1 MVSALRSKFALN
13 EVLPALCMPRS
24 SYQYQV
30 QVEASRRPDKH
41 ADLRVRV
48 TEIFRLS
55 KRRYGYRRVW
65 LALRAEGTTV
75 SEKVVCRIMKGGVP
89 VAKRGKRRKYSSY
102 RGEIAEVPDNLVKR
116 EFRVDAPNKLW
127 LTDVTEFRIPAGKVY
142 PLPIIDCFDGMVVSW
157 STSTSPNAR
166 MANSMLEA
174 AVGTLSGGEVPTIRS
189 DRGCRYRWPGLI
201 SICKES
207 GITHS
212 MSKKGC
218 SPTTPPAGAF
228 FGRMKVEMFYGESW
242 LGYSVDEFMDAI
254 DDCIR
259 WYNETRIK
267 SLLGGLSPTGFRS
280 SLGLAA

>member
-142 PLPIIDCFDGMVVSW
+142 PC
-157 STSTSPNAR
+157 
-166 MANSMLEA
+166 
-174 AVGTLSGGEVPTIRS
+174 
-189 DRGCRYRWPGLI
+189 
-201 SICKES
+201 
-207 GITHS
+207 
-212 MSKKGC
+212 
-218 SPTTPPAGAF
+218 
-228 FGRMKVEMFYGESW
+228 
-242 LGYSVDEFMDAI
+242 
-254 DDCIR
+254 
-259 WYNETRIK
+259 
-267 SLLGGLSPTGFRS
+267 RS
-280 SLGLAA
+280 STASMVWSSPGARRRRRTPEWRTRCSRRRSGRFREERCRRFARIADAATAGPG